1 MCHFLIGQKRCFIP
15 PVIFGWGIPEV
26 DAQSR
31 MNLRSVFVDVKVSTS
46 IYVKE
51 LEFQQGTTTSKNIV
65 TTRHE
70 ANNFYEFSYA
80 YIT

>member
-1 MCHFLIGQKRCFIP
+1 MSFSDWPEEMFYD
-15 PVIFGWGIPEV
+15 PVIFGWYYRGGCTEPDEIKV
-26 DAQSR
+26 C
-31 MNLRSVFVDVKVSTS
+31 FVDVKVSTS
-46 IYVKE
+46 ICAKE
-51 LEFQQGTTTSKNIV
+51 LEFQQGTTTSKNTV